1 MAKRKYTKRRRA
13 EQEAETRRRIV
24 EAAVELHGSRGPRDT
39 SISAVAERAGVQRL
53 TVYRHFPDDHA
64 LFQACTTHWLAANPP
79 PDPAGWSNISTPED
93 RTRTALSALYDYYR
107 RTSYMWRLAYRDLD
121 DLPALQ
127 SPMRDFDRYLD
138 AVRDGLLGG
147 WSLAGS
153 SIGGLRAVTSHL
165 LRYSTWASLAG
176 EGLDDQE
183 IAGLATAWL
192 DRLAHGGSASADSW
206 DR

>member
-1 MAKRKYTKRRRA
+1 MTKRKYTKRRRA

-24 EAAVELHGSRGPRDT
+24 EAAVELHGSLGPRDT

-79 PDPAGWSNISTPED
+79 PDPEGWSTIADPED
-93 RTRTALSALYDYYR
+93 RSRAALSALYAYYR

-127 SPMRDFDRYLD
+127 GPMRDFDRYLD
-138 AVRDGLLGG
+138 AVRDGLLEA
-147 WSLAGS
+147 WSPSAS
-153 SIGGLRAVTSHL
+153 TIGGLRAVTGHVL
-165 LRYSTWASLAG
+165 GYSTWASLAG
-176 EGLDDQE
+176 EELGDRE

-192 DRLAHGGSASADSW
+192 GRLAAGGPG